1 VVATLIWLTCV
12 AVSWSASVGPVAGYH
27 VEVDGIVQDVSTER
41 AVACVPD
48 TYTPMI
54 VRVQGFDAA
63 GIVGP
68 WSDPLT
74 LERIHNF
81 DSSGDGVVGYADFGR
96 LQSHFGI
103 RHHPSG
109 IAERPR

>member
-1 VVATLIWLTCV
+1 MTTLIWLTCV

-27 VEVDGIVQDVSTER
+27 VEVDGIMQDVSTTR
-41 AVACVPD
+41 AVACVPK
-48 TYTPMI
+48 TYAPTI
-54 VRVQGFDAA
+54 VRVQAFDAE
-63 GIVGP
+63 GNVGP

-74 LERIHNF
+74 LERVHNF

-103 RHHPSG
+103 TYQPSG
-109 IAERPR
+109 LAERQR